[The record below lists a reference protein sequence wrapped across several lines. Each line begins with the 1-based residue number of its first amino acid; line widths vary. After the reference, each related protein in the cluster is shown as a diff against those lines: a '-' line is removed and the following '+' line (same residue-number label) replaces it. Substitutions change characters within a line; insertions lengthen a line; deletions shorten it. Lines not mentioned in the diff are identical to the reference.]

1 MTNVFY
7 IRRDDVRQRQRLLVA
22 SALLGLAALL
32 DIPLLVLAAPG
43 NINLVLLASVTV
55 LVSTLVFFL
64 GKIHKVVL
72 GGWLLS
78 ILLLAA
84 VLIALPLDSLTK
96 PIALVYVLPMLVG
109 GWVVSSSAVLFSG
122 AISTIIL
129 GGRLLFQNHNLD
141 IQPAVVIVILSI
153 ITGLLW
159 IILRDLEVSLAKSYE
174 ATEQAELLRAE
185 ATDQYS
191 KATAATEDLLKAY
204 AQQHDLLET
213 IQALETPIMPLNEI
227 LLIVPVIGH
236 IDTTRAQAISDRVLN
251 EVHNR
256 RSSFVIIDI
265 SGVAVVDTHVAQH
278 IINLTLA
285 LKLLGASVI
294 VTGITPG
301 IAETMARLDI
311 SFGEAETAGSLSEG
325 YARLSQK
332 KEIWHRN

>member
-1 MTNVFY
+1 M
-7 IRRDDVRQRQRLLVA
+7 
-22 SALLGLAALL
+22 
-32 DIPLLVLAAPG
+32 
-43 NINLVLLASVTV
+43 
-55 LVSTLVFFL
+55 
-64 GKIHKVVL
+64 
-72 GGWLLS
+72 
-78 ILLLAA
+78 
-84 VLIALPLDSLTK
+84 
-96 PIALVYVLPMLVG
+96 
-109 GWVVSSSAVLFSG
+109 
-122 AISTIIL
+122 
-129 GGRLLFQNHNLD
+129 HNN
-141 IQPAVVIVILSI
+141 
-153 ITGLLW
+153 TM
-159 IILRDLEVSLAKSYE
+159 
-174 ATEQAELLRAE
+174 
-185 ATDQYS
+185 
-191 KATAATEDLLKAY
+191 
-204 AQQHDLLET
+204 LET